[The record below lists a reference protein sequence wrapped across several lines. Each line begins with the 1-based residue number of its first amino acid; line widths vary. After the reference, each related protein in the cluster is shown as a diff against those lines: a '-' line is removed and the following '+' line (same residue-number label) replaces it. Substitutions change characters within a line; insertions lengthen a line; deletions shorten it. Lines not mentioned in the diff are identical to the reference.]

1 MSWGPISQLDM
12 RLVIQGT
19 LGLGT
24 YPSTPQSVQVTPAD
38 TAADDLD
45 IDVGFL
51 PRLGLEFLPDHV
63 AIGRGVVQANP
74 ALELVVG
81 HSARS
86 ILRSSYFDK

>member
-1 MSWGPISQLDM
+1 M
-12 RLVIQGT
+12 
-19 LGLGT
+19 
-24 YPSTPQSVQVTPAD
+24 QVTPAN

-45 IDVGFL
+45 IDIGFF
-51 PRLGLEFLPDHV
+51 PWLGLEFLPDHV
-63 AIGRGVVQANP
+63 AIGGGVVQANP

>member
-51 PRLGLEFLPDHV
+51 PGLGLELLPDHV
-63 AIGRGVVQANP
+63 ALGSSLVKAHP
-74 ALELVVG
+74 AFELVVG
-81 HSARS
+81 RS
-86 ILRSSYFDK
+86 HCDWALQGSR